1 MARKS
6 RKQIQTLEYLPTEF
20 PMTVGYVRLSVDDR
34 TENQSIENQK
44 RIISHWADQR
54 ELPVSKFYV
63 DSGYSGSKFDRP
75 AFQQLIQDISSGK
88 IECVIVKDLSRI
100 GRDHITVG
108 YYIEEF
114 FPSKNVRFVSVTD
127 QFDTIDGL
135 TDQASPKGSRIRI
148 PLVNVF
154 NEQVVTDIR
163 KKTESALDAK
173 AQRGMFIGPRA
184 PFGYEKSNERIGQII
199 PDPDAATIVQKIFE
213 LFSGGMGIT
222 TIVRHLNENNIP
234 TPIQYARSKGLSG
247 NYYDGN
253 GSWNSRSVKYILT
266 NRTYTGVLVQGKE
279 KRVVEGTHEPLVD
292 TKTFDEVQQK
302 LQAKAFNIA
311 EATPKTENILK
322 GKVICGCCGG
332 KMQRKRGTN
341 HADWYFFTCNTSNRL
356 GADKCT
362 GMYVR
367 EEDIFSAI
375 YHQLKLY
382 IQEHFISTIEYEQE
396 MAQLHEKLTQQIKF
410 RHEIAEYPMVYYEQY
425 ISGKIDFDEYKVR
438 QQKIRQAAEDQKTIE
453 LEIEEC
459 EQKYRRFTLLCKV
472 RDRELPLSAII
483 DEINTIVVDTGRKI
497 VVQWNC
503 QYNK

>member
-6 RKQIQTLEYLPTEF
+6 RKQIQTLEHLPTGF
-20 PMTVGYVRLSVDDR
+20 PMTVGYVRLSVDDH

-44 RIISHWADQR
+44 RIISHWADQC

-63 DSGYSGSKFDRP
+63 DAGYSGSKFDRP

-108 YYIEEF
+108 YYLEEF

-135 TDQASPKGSRIRI
+135 TDQLSPKGSRIRI

-154 NEQVVTDIR
+154 NEHVVTDIR
-163 KKTESALDAK
+163 KKTESALDTK

-184 PFGYEKSNERIGQII
+184 PFGYKKSNERIGEII
-199 PDPDAATIVQKIFE
+199 PDPDAAAIVQKIFE

-279 KRVVEGTHEPLVD
+279 KRVVEGTHQPLVD
-292 TKTFDEVQQK
+292 TKTFNEVQQK

-311 EATPKTENILK
+311 EATPTTENILK

-341 HADWYFFTCNTSNRL
+341 HADWYFFTCNTKNRL
-356 GADKCT
+356 GSDKCT

-367 EEDIFSAI
+367 EEDLFSAI

-382 IQEHFISTIEYEQE
+382 IQEYFISSLQYDEE
-396 MAQLHEKLTQQIKF
+396 MAQLKAKLDAQVEF
-410 RHEIAEYPMVYYEQY
+410 RRAIAENPAMYYEQY
-425 ISGKIDFDEYKVR
+425 ILGEINLDEFKVK
-438 QQKIRQAAEDQKTIE
+438 QQKLRQDGEDQKSIE
-453 LEIEEC
+453 LEIEKSK
-459 EQKYRRFTLLCKV
+459 QTYTRFTRLCKV
-472 RDRELPLSAII
+472 RDKELPLSMIMS
-483 DEINTIVVDTGRKI
+483 EINKIMVDVGRKI
-497 VVQWNC
+497 VVQWN
-503 QYNK
+503 KS

>member
-6 RKQIQTLEYLPTEF
+6 RKQIQTLEYLATEF
-20 PMTVGYVRLSVDDR
+20 PMTAGYVRLSVDDR

-75 AFQQLIQDISSGK
+75 AFQQLIQDISNGK

-100 GRDHITVG
+100 GRDHIIVG

-127 QFDTIDGL
+127 QFDTINGL
-135 TDQASPKGSRIRI
+135 TDQLWPKGLRIRI

-154 NEQVVTDIR
+154 NEQVITDIR
-163 KKTESALDAK
+163 KRTESALDAK

-199 PDPDAATIVQKIFE
+199 PDPDAAVIVQKIFE

-222 TIVRHLNENNIP
+222 TIVRYLNENNIP
-234 TPIQYARSKGLSG
+234 TPIQYARSKELSG

-279 KRVVEGTHEPLVD
+279 KRVVEGTHQPLVD

-311 EATPKTENILK
+311 EAVPQTENILK

-341 HADWYFFTCNTSNRL
+341 HADWYFFTCNTNNRL

-375 YHQLKLY
+375 YYQLKLY
-382 IQEHFISTIEYEQE
+382 IQEYFISGLEYDEQ
-396 MAQLHEKLTQQIKF
+396 MAQLKTKFDAQVEF
-410 RHEIAEYPMVYYEQY
+410 RHAMAENPAMFYEQY
-425 ISGKIDFDEYKVR
+425 ILGEISLDEFKVK
-438 QQKIRQAAEDQKTIE
+438 QQQLRQAAEEQKAIE
-453 LEIEEC
+453 LEIEKSK
-459 EQKYRRFTLLCKV
+459 QAYTRFSRLCKV
-472 RDRELPLSAII
+472 RDKELPLSMIVS
-483 DEINTIVVDTGRKI
+483 EINKIVVDAGKEI
-497 VVQWNC
+497 MVQWKC
-503 QYNK
+503 QNA

>member
-20 PMTVGYVRLSVDDR
+20 PITVGYVRLSVDDR

-63 DSGYSGSKFDRP
+63 DSGFSGSKFDRP
-75 AFQQLIQDISSGK
+75 AFQQLIQDISNGK

-127 QFDTIDGL
+127 QFDTIDGV
-135 TDQASPKGSRIRI
+135 TDQSSPKGSRIRI

-173 AQRGMFIGPRA
+173 AQREMFIGPRA
-184 PFGYEKSNERIGQII
+184 LFGYEKSNDRIREII
-199 PDPDAATIVQKIFE
+199 PDPDAAAIVQEIFE
-213 LFSGGMGIT
+213 LFSGEMGIT
-222 TIVRHLNENNIP
+222 TIVCHLNENNIP

-253 GSWNSRSVKYILT
+253 GSWNSRSVKYILI

-279 KRVVEGTHEPLVD
+279 KRVVEGTHQPLVN
-292 TKTFDEVQQK
+292 TKTFDEMQQK
-302 LQAKAFNIA
+302 LQSKAFNIS
-311 EATPKTENILK
+311 EAVPQTEKILK
-322 GKVICGCCGG
+322 GKVICGCCGA
-332 KMQRKRGTN
+332 KM
-341 HADWYFFTCNTSNRL
+341 
-356 GADKCT
+356 
-362 GMYVR
+362 
-367 EEDIFSAI
+367 
-375 YHQLKLY
+375 
-382 IQEHFISTIEYEQE
+382 
-396 MAQLHEKLTQQIKF
+396 
-410 RHEIAEYPMVYYEQY
+410 
-425 ISGKIDFDEYKVR
+425 
-438 QQKIRQAAEDQKTIE
+438 
-453 LEIEEC
+453 
-459 EQKYRRFTLLCKV
+459 
-472 RDRELPLSAII
+472 
-483 DEINTIVVDTGRKI
+483 
-497 VVQWNC
+497 
-503 QYNK
+503 